1 MTDTYHH
8 GDLRA
13 ELLRRAAEVIDRD
26 GAADLTLRGLAR
38 EAGVSH
44 AAPRHHFPTRTDL
57 LTALATE
64 GYRLLAQRLRAARAG
79 GDFVEVGVAYVQFAT
94 DLPAHFDVMFHPDL
108 LDADDP
114 DLLAAQQEAFAVLCE
129 GVDATS
135 AEGALQDA
143 AAAVVAG
150 WSLAHGLATLA
161 ATGALDG
168 AHLRDL
174 LPDRD
179 LPAVT
184 RRAAGMLYGSPDGVR
199 R

>member
-1 MTDTYHH
+1 VTDRYHH

-38 EAGVSH
+38 QAGVSH

-57 LTALATE
+57 LTALAAE
-64 GYRLLAQRLRAARAG
+64 GYRLLGRRLREARAG

-108 LDADDP
+108 LDPQDP
-114 DLLAAQQEAFAVLCE
+114 DLVAAQQEAFDVLTD
-129 GVDATS
+129 GVAAMGAT
-135 AEGALQDA
+135 GDA
-143 AAAVVAG
+143 AVAVVAG
-150 WSLAHGLATLA
+150 WSLVHGLATLA
-161 ATGALDG
+161 ATGALEG

-179 LPAVT
+179 LASVA
-184 RRAAGMLYGSPDGVR
+184 RRAAGMLYGSPEGVAR
-199 R
+199 